1 MAVVSEAIPA
11 RGLRSLS
18 GSLDIETSAE
28 DAFALLCAVQKW
40 PVWLSFLRS
49 AQLVDKKSTLALG
62 SEIVVRSSI
71 PGEEELLYEVD
82 RFITNFHV
90 SLVGAY
96 SMRHRIDFRVER
108 RKTRARIHARISYPA
123 YHGRI
128 GAWLDGLRHGRRL
141 AAALDQSL
149 TLFRGLVEYHAVS
162 EAVPIEA

>member
-28 DAFALLCAVQKW
+28 DAFALLCCVEKW

-49 AQLVDKKSTLALG
+49 ARLADKRLPLAVG
-62 SEIVVRSSI
+62 SEVVVRSSI
-71 PGEEELLYEVD
+71 PGEEEQLYEVD
-82 RFITNFHV
+82 QLISNFHV

-96 SMRHRIDFRVER
+96 SVRHRIDFRLER
-108 RKTRARIHARISYPA
+108 RTTRSRLHARISYPA

-141 AAALDQSL
+141 ATALDHSL
-149 TLFRGLVEYHAVS
+149 TLFRGLVEYHATS
-162 EAVPIEA
+162 EPVLIEG